1 MSAAIYQVV
10 LAAVISLCFAVVFN
24 VHGRKMLIAAVGG
37 TVLWAIYLSVRAL
50 TGSIFGGIFA
60 AAAISGLLSELLARK
75 MRAPVTVFLVPAL
88 LPLFPGG
95 DLYYA
100 AASLV
105 RSDGS
110 FPAAASL
117 VLKEAGAIAG
127 GIIVST
133 TLVQA
138 YYRIR
143 LALRRK
149 KREAA
154 ENQNHN

>member
-1 MSAAIYQVV
+1 MKAAIFQVF
-10 LAAVISLCFAVVFN
+10 LAAVIAMCFAVVFN
-24 VHGRKMLIAAVGG
+24 VRGRKLVVSTIGGAVVW
-37 TVLWAIYLSVRAL
+37 TIYLAVRAL
-50 TGSIFGGIFA
+50 SESMFAGIFVA
-60 AAAISGLLSELLARK
+60 AGMTALLSELLARK
-75 MRAPVTVFLVPAL
+75 MRAPVTVFLVPSL

-105 RSDGS
+105 RGDGS
-110 FPAAASL
+110 FGAAATL

-127 GIIVST
+127 GIIVAA

-143 LALRRK
+143 FALRR
-149 KREAA
+149 RVRS
-154 ENQNHN
+154 